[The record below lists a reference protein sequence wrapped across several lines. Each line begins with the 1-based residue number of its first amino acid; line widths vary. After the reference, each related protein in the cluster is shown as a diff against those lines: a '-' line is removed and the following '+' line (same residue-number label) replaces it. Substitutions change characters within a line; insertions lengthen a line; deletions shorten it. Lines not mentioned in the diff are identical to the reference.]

1 MLLLDDLTGTNAD
14 GHLQSLAHGV
24 VTMEKLVPLY
34 GAQRRRLRVAKLRGV
49 DFRGGYHDFVI
60 ERGGVVVFPR
70 LVASEHKHDFE
81 RGVAS
86 SGMPELDAMLGG
98 GLDRG
103 TSALLLGPP
112 GTGKSAL
119 ATQWASAA
127 AGRGEK
133 VFVYA
138 FDESLAT
145 MEARS
150 KSLGIDLP
158 AHEKAGRIV
167 VRQIDPAEVPPG
179 QLTHQI
185 RQAVEN
191 DGARMVIIDS
201 LNGYLKAMPDESFL
215 VLQLHELLTYLGR
228 QGVVSILVV
237 AQHGLVGASMVSP
250 TDVTYLADTVL
261 LLRHF
266 EAGGTL
272 RKAVSVLKKRT
283 GKHESAIREL
293 RLSDKGIT
301 AGEPLTKFRGV
312 LTGVPTYE
320 GSADALLAAGPVA
333 EMAESSVRENE
344 LLVFAPSGRDA
355 VLATQVLEQGGM
367 TARICGSADELVA
380 AIGEGAGG
388 ALVAQEALS
397 LPVIAALAGSAAQ
410 PAALV
415 GLSAHHLHAA
425 DGVRVREPKGAGGVR
440 RSRQRDRAREA
451 DPSADDGERRARGAP
466 GAHPPVRGARRAGTA
481 GARRQAAR
489 SIPGPARS
497 RAAQSPG
504 RVAKRVQAAGARC
517 GQPSAAREPAR
528 HHRSAD

>member
-1 MLLLDDLTGTNAD
+1 MSHGAKPSFAATGVAGLDDILRGGFPTGRLLLIEGDPGVGKTTLALQFLLEGQRCGERGVYVTLSETKEELQMVAASHGWSLEGIELFELTPADALRGDDQNTLFHPSEVELAETTKAVVDLCARVKPQRLVFDSLSEIRLLAQSPLRYRREVLSLKQHFAGRGCTVLLLDDLTGTAAD

-24 VTMEKLVPLY
+24 VTLDKLVPLY
-34 GAQRRRLRVAKLRGV
+34 GAQRRRMRVAKLRGV

-70 LVASEHKHDFE
+70 LVASEHRHDFE

-86 SGMPELDAMLGG
+86 SGLPELDTMLGG

-127 AGRGEK
+127 AERGEK
-133 VFVYA
+133 VFIYA
-138 FDESLAT
+138 FDESAAT

-150 KSLGIDLP
+150 RSLGIDLS
-158 AHEKAGRIV
+158 AHEKAGRIAI
-167 VRQIDPAEVPPG
+167 RQIDPAEVPPG

-185 RQAVEN
+185 RQAVEG

-201 LNGYLKAMPDESFL
+201 LNGYLQAMPDESFL

-228 QGVVSILVV
+228 QGVVSLLVV
-237 AQHGLVGASMVSP
+237 AQNGLLGSSMVSP

-266 EAGGTL
+266 EAGGAL

-293 RLSDKGIT
+293 RLGAEGIT
-301 AGEPLTKFRGV
+301 AGQPLTQFRGV

-320 GSADALLAAGPVA
+320 GSAGAF
-333 EMAESSVRENE
+333 E
-344 LLVFAPSGRDA
+344 
-355 VLATQVLEQGGM
+355 
-367 TARICGSADELVA
+367 
-380 AIGEGAGG
+380 AGG
-388 ALVAQEALS
+388 A
-397 LPVIAALAGSAAQ
+397 
-410 PAALV
+410 
-415 GLSAHHLHAA
+415 
-425 DGVRVREPKGAGGVR
+425 RGGNV
-440 RSRQRDRAREA
+440 
-451 DPSADDGERRARGAP
+451 
-466 GAHPPVRGARRAGTA
+466 
-481 GARRQAAR
+481 
-489 SIPGPARS
+489 
-497 RAAQSPG
+497 
-504 RVAKRVQAAGARC
+504 
-517 GQPSAAREPAR
+517 
-528 HHRSAD
+528 

>member
-1 MLLLDDLTGTNAD
+1 
-14 GHLQSLAHGV
+14 
-24 VTMEKLVPLY
+24 MEKLVPLY
-34 GAQRRRLRVAKLRGV
+34 GAQRRRLRVSKLRGV

-70 LVASEHKHDFE
+70 LVASEHQHDFA

-86 SGMPELDAMLGG
+86 SGMPELDTMLGG

-127 AGRGEK
+127 AGRDEK
-133 VFVYA
+133 VLVYA
-138 FDESLAT
+138 FDESAAT

-158 AHEKAGRIV
+158 AHEQAGRIA

-185 RQAVEN
+185 RRAVEN
-191 DGARMVIIDS
+191 EGVRMVIIDS
-201 LNGYLKAMPDESFL
+201 LNGYLQAMPDESFL
-215 VLQLHELLTYLGR
+215 ILQLHELLTYLGR

-237 AQHGLVGASMVSP
+237 AQNGLVGASMVSP

-293 RLSDKGIT
+293 CLSDKGVT
-301 AGEPLTKFRGV
+301 AGAPLTKFRGV

-320 GSADALLAAGPVA
+320 GSADALLAVGY
-333 EMAESSVRENE
+333 R
-344 LLVFAPSGRDA
+344 
-355 VLATQVLEQGGM
+355 GGN
-367 TARICGSADELVA
+367 G
-380 AIGEGAGG
+380 
-388 ALVAQEALS
+388 
-397 LPVIAALAGSAAQ
+397 
-410 PAALV
+410 
-415 GLSAHHLHAA
+415 
-425 DGVRVREPKGAGGVR
+425 
-440 RSRQRDRAREA
+440 
-451 DPSADDGERRARGAP
+451 
-466 GAHPPVRGARRAGTA
+466 
-481 GARRQAAR
+481 
-489 SIPGPARS
+489 
-497 RAAQSPG
+497 
-504 RVAKRVQAAGARC
+504 
-517 GQPSAAREPAR
+517 
-528 HHRSAD
+528 

>member
-1 MLLLDDLTGTNAD
+1 MDDILRGGFPAGRLVLIEGDPGVGKTTLALQFLLEGARRGERGVYVTLSETREELEMVAASHGWSLEGIDLFELAPPDALRGDEQNTLFHPSEVELAETTKAVVDLCARVKPKRLVFDSLSEIRLLAQSPLRYRREVLALKQYFAGRGCTVLLLDDLTGTNAD

-34 GAQRRRLRVAKLRGV
+34 GAQRRRLRIAKLRGV

-60 ERGGVVVFPR
+60 ERGGVVIFPR
-70 LVASEHKHDFE
+70 LVASEHRQDFE

-138 FDESLAT
+138 FDESVAT
-145 MEARS
+145 IEARS
-150 KSLGIDLP
+150 RSLGIDLP

-167 VRQIDPAEVPPG
+167 VRQVDPAEVPPG

-191 DGARMVIIDS
+191 EGVRMVIIDS
-201 LNGYLKAMPDESFL
+201 LNGYLQAMPDESFL

-237 AQHGLVGASMVSP
+237 AQNGLVGASMVSP

-266 EAGGTL
+266 EAAGTL

-293 RLSDKGIT
+293 RLSDQGIT

-320 GSADALLAAGPVA
+320 GSSDALLA
-333 EMAESSVRENE
+333 
-344 LLVFAPSGRDA
+344 
-355 VLATQVLEQGGM
+355 GGS
-367 TARICGSADELVA
+367 R
-380 AIGEGAGG
+380 GG
-388 ALVAQEALS
+388 N
-397 LPVIAALAGSAAQ
+397 G
-410 PAALV
+410 
-415 GLSAHHLHAA
+415 
-425 DGVRVREPKGAGGVR
+425 
-440 RSRQRDRAREA
+440 
-451 DPSADDGERRARGAP
+451 
-466 GAHPPVRGARRAGTA
+466 
-481 GARRQAAR
+481 
-489 SIPGPARS
+489 
-497 RAAQSPG
+497 
-504 RVAKRVQAAGARC
+504 
-517 GQPSAAREPAR
+517 
-528 HHRSAD
+528 

>member
-1 MLLLDDLTGTNAD
+1 MSNGAKPSIANTGVAGLDDILRGGFPTGRLLLIEGDPGVGKTTLALQFLLEGHRRGERGVYVTLSETKEELEMVAASHGWSLEGIELFELTPADALRGDDQNTLFHPSEVELAETTKAVVDLCARVKPKRLVFDSLSEIRLLAQSPLRYRREVLSLKQHFAGRGCTVLLLDDLTGTAAD

-24 VTMEKLVPLY
+24 LTLDKLVPLY

-60 ERGGVVVFPR
+60 ERGGVVIFPR
-70 LVASEHKHDFE
+70 LVASEHKNDFE

-127 AGRGEK
+127 ATRGEK

-158 AHEKAGRIV
+158 AHEKAGRII

-185 RQAVEN
+185 RQAVEAE
-191 DGARMVIIDS
+191 GARMVIIDS
-201 LNGYLKAMPDESFL
+201 LNGYLQAMPDESFL

-228 QGVVSILVV
+228 RGVVSLLVV
-237 AQHGLVGASMVSP
+237 AQNGLLGASMVSP

-293 RLSDKGIT
+293 RLSAEGIT
-301 AGEPLTKFRGV
+301 AGEPLTNFRGV
-312 LTGVPTYE
+312 LTGVPTYD
-320 GSADALLAAGPVA
+320 GSPGTLLP
-333 EMAESSVRENE
+333 
-344 LLVFAPSGRDA
+344 
-355 VLATQVLEQGGM
+355 
-367 TARICGSADELVA
+367 
-380 AIGEGAGG
+380 
-388 ALVAQEALS
+388 
-397 LPVIAALAGSAAQ
+397 
-410 PAALV
+410 
-415 GLSAHHLHAA
+415 
-425 DGVRVREPKGAGGVR
+425 GGVR
-440 RSRQRDRAREA
+440 
-451 DPSADDGERRARGAP
+451 GGN
-466 GAHPPVRGARRAGTA
+466 V
-481 GARRQAAR
+481 
-489 SIPGPARS
+489 
-497 RAAQSPG
+497 
-504 RVAKRVQAAGARC
+504 
-517 GQPSAAREPAR
+517 
-528 HHRSAD
+528 

>member
-1 MLLLDDLTGTNAD
+1 MTNQAGPESDATGVAGLDDILRGGYPAGRLLLIEGDPGVGKTTLALQFLLEGRRRGERGVYVTLSETREELEMVATSHGWSLDGIELFELAPPDALRGEDQNTLFHPSEVELAETTKAVVDLCARVKPKRLVFDSLSEIRLLAQSPLRYRREVLALKQHFAGRGCTVLLLDDLTGTQAD

-34 GAQRRRLRVAKLRGV
+34 GAQRRRLRIAKLRGV

-60 ERGGVVVFPR
+60 ERGGVVIFPR
-70 LVASEHKHDFE
+70 LVASEHKLEFE

-119 ATQWASAA
+119 STQWASAA

-138 FDESLAT
+138 FDESVAT

-179 QLTHQI
+179 QLTHQV
-185 RQAVEN
+185 RRAVEN
-191 DGARMVIIDS
+191 EGARMIIIDS
-201 LNGYLKAMPDESFL
+201 LNGYLQAMPDESFL

-237 AQHGLVGASMVSP
+237 AQHGLLGASMVSP

-283 GKHESAIREL
+283 GRHESAIREL

-301 AGEPLTKFRGV
+301 AGEPLTNFRGV
-312 LTGVPTYE
+312 LTGVPTYD
-320 GSADALLAAGPVA
+320 GSAEALLA
-333 EMAESSVRENE
+333 
-344 LLVFAPSGRDA
+344 
-355 VLATQVLEQGGM
+355 GGS
-367 TARICGSADELVA
+367 R
-380 AIGEGAGG
+380 GG
-388 ALVAQEALS
+388 N
-397 LPVIAALAGSAAQ
+397 G
-410 PAALV
+410 
-415 GLSAHHLHAA
+415 
-425 DGVRVREPKGAGGVR
+425 
-440 RSRQRDRAREA
+440 
-451 DPSADDGERRARGAP
+451 
-466 GAHPPVRGARRAGTA
+466 
-481 GARRQAAR
+481 
-489 SIPGPARS
+489 
-497 RAAQSPG
+497 
-504 RVAKRVQAAGARC
+504 
-517 GQPSAAREPAR
+517 
-528 HHRSAD
+528 

>member
-1 MLLLDDLTGTNAD
+1 MSNQGTPASATGVSGLDDILRGGFPTGRLLLIEGDPGVGKTTLALQFLLEGHRRGERGVYVTLSETKEELEMVAKSHGWSLDGIEIFELTPPDALQSDDQNTLFHPSEVELAETTKAVVNLCARVKPQRLVFDSLSEIRLLAQSPLRYRREVLALKQHFAGRGCTVLLLDDLTGTQAD

-24 VTMEKLVPLY
+24 VTLEKLVPLY
-34 GAQRRRLRVAKLRGV
+34 GAQRRRLRIAKLRGV

-60 ERGGVVVFPR
+60 DRGGLVIFPR
-70 LVASEHKHDFE
+70 LVASEHKHEFE

-86 SGMPELDAMLGG
+86 SGLAELDAMLGG

-119 ATQWASAA
+119 ASQWASAA
-127 AGRGEK
+127 AVRGEK

-138 FDESLAT
+138 FDESVAT

-179 QLTHQI
+179 QLTHQV

-191 DGARMVIIDS
+191 EGARMVIIDS
-201 LNGYLKAMPDESFL
+201 LNGYLQAMPDESFL
-215 VLQLHELLTYLGR
+215 ILQLHELLTYLGR

-272 RKAVSVLKKRT
+272 RKAISILKKRT

-293 RLSDKGIT
+293 RLSEKGIS

-320 GSADALLAAGPVA
+320 GSA
-333 EMAESSVRENE
+333 
-344 LLVFAPSGRDA
+344 
-355 VLATQVLEQGGM
+355 
-367 TARICGSADELVA
+367 
-380 AIGEGAGG
+380 
-388 ALVAQEALS
+388 EALM
-397 LPVIAALAGSAAQ
+397 PGGS
-410 PAALV
+410 
-415 GLSAHHLHAA
+415 
-425 DGVRVREPKGAGGVR
+425 RGGH
-440 RSRQRDRAREA
+440 
-451 DPSADDGERRARGAP
+451 G
-466 GAHPPVRGARRAGTA
+466 
-481 GARRQAAR
+481 
-489 SIPGPARS
+489 
-497 RAAQSPG
+497 
-504 RVAKRVQAAGARC
+504 
-517 GQPSAAREPAR
+517 
-528 HHRSAD
+528 

>member
-1 MLLLDDLTGTNAD
+1 MDDILRGGFPAGRLLLIEGDPGVGKTTFALQFLLEGARRGERGVYVTLSETREELEMVAASHGWSLDGVELFELTPPDILRGDEQNTLFHPSEVELAETTKAVVNLCARVQPTRLVFDSLSEIRLLAQSALRYRREVLALKQHFAGRGCTVLLLDDLTGTQAD

-70 LVASEHKHDFE
+70 LVASEHTHDFE

-86 SGMPELDAMLGG
+86 SGMAELDAMLGG

-133 VFVYA
+133 VLVYA
-138 FDESLAT
+138 FDESVAT

-185 RQAVEN
+185 RQAVEDDN
-191 DGARMVIIDS
+191 VRMIIIDS
-201 LNGYLKAMPDESFL
+201 LNGYLQAMPDESFL
-215 VLQLHELLTYLGR
+215 ILQLHELLTYLGR
-228 QGVVSILVV
+228 QGVITILVV
-237 AQHGLVGASMVSP
+237 AQHGLMGASMVSP

-266 EAGGTL
+266 EASGTL
-272 RKAVSVLKKRT
+272 RKALSVLKKRT
-283 GKHESAIREL
+283 GKHESTIREL
-293 RLSDKGIT
+293 RFSEQGIT
-301 AGEPLTKFRGV
+301 AGEPLTRFRGV
-312 LTGVPTYE
+312 LTGVPTYD
-320 GSADALLAAGPVA
+320 GSADTLLAAGH
-333 EMAESSVRENE
+333 R
-344 LLVFAPSGRDA
+344 
-355 VLATQVLEQGGM
+355 GGN
-367 TARICGSADELVA
+367 G
-380 AIGEGAGG
+380 
-388 ALVAQEALS
+388 
-397 LPVIAALAGSAAQ
+397 
-410 PAALV
+410 
-415 GLSAHHLHAA
+415 
-425 DGVRVREPKGAGGVR
+425 
-440 RSRQRDRAREA
+440 
-451 DPSADDGERRARGAP
+451 
-466 GAHPPVRGARRAGTA
+466 
-481 GARRQAAR
+481 
-489 SIPGPARS
+489 
-497 RAAQSPG
+497 
-504 RVAKRVQAAGARC
+504 
-517 GQPSAAREPAR
+517 
-528 HHRSAD
+528 